1 MLNTKNKWRE
11 CIPAFR
17 SMYSFVGFKIIDLN
31 QSDEKIIVTL
41 DAEESPRC
49 PQCGR
54 SCTRYDAPYIRTI
67 RDLSLSL
74 FSCEILLPVRQI
86 RCDCTYRGAEYVDFV
101 HPYSRC
107 TKRFEE
113 YIAKLCTKMTI
124 TSVSQIIGVD
134 WKTVKQIDMDHI
146 LDSIPSL
153 ASITPRNIGVDEV
166 AYQKGHKYLTVV
178 RDLDLKV
185 VIWVG
190 IGRKRETMDAFYTEL
205 GPEKSKLIETACMD
219 MWDPYISST
228 MTHTTSKIIYD
239 KFHLVKKVNEAL
251 DSVRK
256 RIFRESE
263 PEVKLKMKRK
273 RFLFL
278 YKRSNLP
285 EERIESL
292 DELLSLNEELI
303 NAYMMKE
310 HFIDIFDPENR
321 HTLPVVRLIQWMD
334 NVVESGIKEF
344 QPLIQTIKRHFDG
357 IVNYFDF
364 GYTNAASEGF
374 NNKINVIKRAAF
386 GFRDLDYFILKIRQC
401 CGFKQFV

>member
-1 MLNTKNKWRE
+1 MLNTNNKWRE
-11 CIPAFR
+11 CISAFTL
-17 SMYSFVGFKIIDLN
+17 MYSFAGFKIIGVN
-31 QSDEKIIVTL
+31 QSNSKLIVTL
-41 DAEESPRC
+41 DTKALPRC
-49 PQCGR
+49 PKCGG
-54 SCTRYDAPYIRTI
+54 SCARYDDPYIRTV
-67 RDLSLSL
+67 RDLNVCV
-74 FSCEILLPVRQI
+74 FSVEIQFPVRQL
-86 RCDCTYRGAEYVDFV
+86 RCDCGYRGTEYIEFV
-101 HPYSRC
+101 RPYSRC

-113 YIAKLCTKMTI
+113 YIAKLTSKMTI
-124 TSVSQIIGVD
+124 TSVSQITGVD
-134 WKTVKQIDMDHI
+134 WKTVKQIDMAHI

-153 ASITPRNIGVDEV
+153 ASITPINIGVDEV

-178 RDLDLKV
+178 RDLDLKA

-190 IGRKRETMDAFYTEL
+190 IGRKTETMDDFYTEL
-205 GPEKSKLIETACMD
+205 GQEKSKLIETVCMD

-228 MTHTTSKIIYD
+228 KAHTTSRIIYD
-239 KFHLVKKVNEAL
+239 KFHLVKKVNEAM
-251 DSVRK
+251 DAVRK

-263 PEVKLKMKRK
+263 PEIKLKMKRK

-278 YKRSNLP
+278 SKRSNLP
-285 EERIESL
+285 EEKIESL
-292 DELLSLNEELI
+292 DELLHQNKELI

-310 HFIDIFDPENR
+310 HFFDIFETDNR
-321 HTLPVVRLIQWMD
+321 HNMPLLRLIQWMD

-344 QPLIQTIKRHFDG
+344 QPLVQTIKRHFDG
-357 IVNYFDF
+357 IMNYFDF

>member
-17 SMYSFVGFKIIDLN
+17 SMYSFVGFKIIDIN
-31 QSDEKIIVTL
+31 QSDGMLIVTF
-41 DAEESPRC
+41 DAEGSPRC
-49 PQCGR
+49 PKCGS
-54 SCTRYDAPYIRTI
+54 SCSRYDAPYTRTV
-67 RDLSLSL
+67 RDLAVSIYSV
-74 FSCEILLPVRQI
+74 EIQLPVRQL
-86 RCDCTYRGAEYVDFV
+86 RCACGYRGTEYVDFV

-113 YIAKLCTKMTI
+113 YIARLCTKMTI
-124 TSVSQIIGVD
+124 TSVSQITGVD
-134 WKTVKQIDMDHI
+134 WKTVKQIDMAHI

-153 ASITPRNIGVDEV
+153 ASITPKNIGVDEV

-178 RDLDLKV
+178 RDLDLKA

-190 IGRKRETMDAFYTEL
+190 IDRKRTTMDAFYTEL

-219 MWDPYISST
+219 MWEPYINST
-228 MTHTTSKIIYD
+228 KAHTTSKIIYD

-251 DSVRK
+251 DYVRK

-263 PEVKLKMKRK
+263 PEIKLKMKRK

-292 DELLSLNEELI
+292 DELLNLNEELI
-303 NAYMMKE
+303 HAYMMKE
-310 HFIDIFDPENR
+310 HFIDIFEPENR
-321 HTLPVVRLIQWMD
+321 HTMPVVRLIQWMD

-357 IVNYFDF
+357 IMNYFDF

>member
-1 MLNTKNKWRE
+1 
-11 CIPAFR
+11 
-17 SMYSFVGFKIIDLN
+17 
-31 QSDEKIIVTL
+31 
-41 DAEESPRC
+41 
-49 PQCGR
+49 
-54 SCTRYDAPYIRTI
+54 
-67 RDLSLSL
+67 
-74 FSCEILLPVRQI
+74 
-86 RCDCTYRGAEYVDFV
+86 
-101 HPYSRC
+101 
-107 TKRFEE
+107 
-113 YIAKLCTKMTI
+113 MTI

-292 DELLSLNEELI
+292 DS
-303 NAYMMKE
+303 
-310 HFIDIFDPENR
+310 
-321 HTLPVVRLIQWMD
+321 TLKKP
-334 NVVESGIKEF
+334 
-344 QPLIQTIKRHFDG
+344 
-357 IVNYFDF
+357 
-364 GYTNAASEGF
+364 
-374 NNKINVIKRAAF
+374 NKF
-386 GFRDLDYFILKIRQC
+386 
-401 CGFKQFV
+401 